1 MITSLKIALTNKSC
15 RPRMI
20 RLKRIP
26 LNAPI
31 LIFAVVLGSIIL
43 LSITYNFWRLGI
55 GPTPSGSGP
64 RQLIIEYTIRQLEED
79 FNCHSSAPS
88 PTIYELGSGWGGLT
102 FTIAEQVQKYPSLKS
117 QTMLRA
123 YELSIVPLLC
133 SKIVLNIYQRLKHI
147 TLPTQIIYRDFIE
160 VFDMVN
166 QGDILIC
173 YLCPQQM
180 QRISKRLQANQDPMG
195 VYLITLTFA
204 LPDHNAVL
212 IKRTTNLYRDPLYFY
227 QI

>member
-1 MITSLKIALTNKSC
+1 
-15 RPRMI
+15 MI
-20 RLKRIP
+20 RLKSIP
-26 LNAPI
+26 LNELI
-31 LIFAVVLGSIIL
+31 LIFAAVSGSIVL
-43 LSITYNFWRLGI
+43 LSITYHFWRLGI
-55 GPTPSGSGP
+55 APTSSGSGA
-64 RQLIIEYTIRQLEED
+64 RQLIIHSVLEQLKED
-79 FNCHSSAPS
+79 LSSNSSAYS

-102 FTIAEQVQKYPSLKS
+102 FAVADQVQKYPSLKS
-117 QTMLRA
+117 QTSLKA

-147 TLPTQIIYRDFIE
+147 TLPTQISYGDFIE
-160 VFDMVN
+160 VFDKVN

-204 LPDHNAVL
+204 LPDHDAVL
-212 IKRTTNLYRDPLYFY
+212 IKPTTNFYRDPLYFY